1 MNQLF
6 VCNQGKYRSR
16 TAATLFG
23 GKFAGVYVNLK
34 KEDLDWADV
43 VYVFEEEQRTEI
55 GKRFPKEYMQKKI
68 LNLEIADVYGYM
80 DEKLVG
86 ELKGKILFTF

>member
-1 MNQLF
+1 MNKRF

-16 TAATLFG
+16 TAVSLFG
-23 GKFAGVYVNLK
+23 GRFAGVYTNLK
-34 KEDLDWADV
+34 KEDLDWADI

-55 GKRFPKEYMQKKI
+55 GKRFPREYMQKKI

-80 DEKLVG
+80 NERLVG
-86 ELKGKILFTF
+86 ILKRKVKNG